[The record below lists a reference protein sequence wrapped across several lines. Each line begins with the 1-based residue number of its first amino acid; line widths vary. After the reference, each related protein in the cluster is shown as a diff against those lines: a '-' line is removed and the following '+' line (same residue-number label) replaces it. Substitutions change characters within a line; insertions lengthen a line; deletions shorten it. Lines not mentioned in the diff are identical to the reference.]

1 MFSQP
6 LFAIERMRLSN
17 LASSAPGSL
26 PGSWRNS
33 ESCATKSFSVAA
45 TARLFPLFAL
55 LNAASRMSTI
65 RPSPS
70 LTASAICGAQAV
82 SRIAGFLMISASAM
96 TFLSFASILRI
107 ASPGLF
113 TVTSPTIVSSEKT
126 RLATKSLM
134 PSMPPMSRGTVAI
147 GPGTG
152 GGIAFTTLSMSPVM
166 GALTTNSPSP
176 SPGFSSGTFA
186 TFSSIAF
193 ISSGSPALSLT
204 SLSWYASSFAL
215 VSPTSSPSMARSAIS
230 TRMPVL

>member
-1 MFSQP
+1 MPPCALTLTLPTLKTSLMKSWMFSQP

-33 ESCATKSFSVAA
+33 DSCARKSCSVAA

-65 RPSPS
+65 LPSPS
-70 LTASAICGAQAV
+70 FTASAICGAQAV

-96 TFLSFASILRI
+96 TFLSSVRILRI

-134 PSMPPMSRGTVAI
+134 PSTPPMSRGTVAI
-147 GPGTG
+147 GPGAG
-152 GGIAFTTLSMSPVM
+152 GGIALTTPLMSPVI
-166 GALTTNSPSP
+166 GALTTSSPSP
-176 SPGFSSGTFA
+176 AFGFSSGMFA
-186 TFSSIAF
+186 TFSSISF
-193 ISSGSPALSLT
+193 ISSGSPALSL
-204 SLSWYASSFAL
+204 SSFL
-215 VSPTSSPSMARSAIS
+215 W
-230 TRMPVL
+230 